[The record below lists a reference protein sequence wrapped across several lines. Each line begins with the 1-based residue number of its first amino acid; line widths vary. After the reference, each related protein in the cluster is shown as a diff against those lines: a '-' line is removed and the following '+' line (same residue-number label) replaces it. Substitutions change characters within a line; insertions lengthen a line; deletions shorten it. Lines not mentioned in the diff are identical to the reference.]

1 MSDSLERIRHSSTA
15 DGIRSIVMSTMEI
28 LKANKRDDLSAD
40 FNERLRIA
48 MIEWQVKHG
57 NTSISIPTIVA
68 GDNLI
73 EENMD
78 VDDDQDDKHKK
89 QIIPTSTSNSTS
101 EFSDIDYRFLDQD
114 MDHHMRTTTNDANDH
129 RKQRRKSRFSD
140 LVPTD
145 DIRSK
150 KSKSNISIEKM
161 FSNKEKSAL
170 VNTDFRINNTKIE
183 SPKLE
188 DVSD

>member
-28 LKANKRDDLSAD
+28 LKANKRDDLCAD

-114 MDHHMRTTTNDANDH
+114 MDHYMKTTNHANDH